1 MGSDKILA
9 AEGICKS
16 YEIAGSK
23 RAEVLK
29 GLSID
34 IGKGELVALMGPS
47 GAGKSTLLHILG
59 SLDSPDKGKVVLNI
73 NGKEFDYSLVS
84 KEELT
89 LLRNKHIGFVFQF
102 HHLLPEFSALENI
115 MMPALIGGSSYKEA
129 QTKASELALIVGI
142 NEQVHQKPSE
152 LSGGEQQ
159 RTAIARALIN
169 EPALVLADEPTG
181 NLDKSNADAVLEL
194 LLKLKKEFSKTFII
208 ATHSQE
214 VAERT
219 ERIVRLVDGK
229 IVDEV
234 RTF

>member
-169 EPALVLADEPTG
+169 E
-181 NLDKSNADAVLEL
+181 
-194 LLKLKKEFSKTFII
+194 
-208 ATHSQE
+208 
-214 VAERT
+214 
-219 ERIVRLVDGK
+219 
-229 IVDEV
+229 
-234 RTF
+234 